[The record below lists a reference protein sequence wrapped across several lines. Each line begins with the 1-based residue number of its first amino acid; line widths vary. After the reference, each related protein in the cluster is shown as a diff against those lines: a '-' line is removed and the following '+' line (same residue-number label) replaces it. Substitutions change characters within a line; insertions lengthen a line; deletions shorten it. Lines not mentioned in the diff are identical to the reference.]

1 MPKNPAK
8 NPLIKPAK
16 PNLECKTHASSAQA
30 NRTPNPPINQV
41 ALIIRP
47 DSPQLKDDCLQVIEI
62 FTRHGIGVCMEEAGA
77 AMLGMPELALP
88 LPEILARAQAMVSL
102 GGDGTLISAVHKSLG
117 SDLPVLGINMGRLGF
132 LTAIKP
138 SELEDFIPLLLS
150 GEYILD
156 AHQMLEGE
164 LCADAALDEAE
175 SKSAESKKGAESK
188 NHKPQNAD
196 SKKIDSAKSD
206 SAVLESSL
214 AESSGCAHTKELCTQ
229 KSHIQKPRAK
239 KFYVLNEVLITK
251 KDISGMV
258 KIYAK
263 VDDEAFNAYYAD
275 GLIIATP
282 TGSSAYN
289 ISAGGSVVH
298 PACRVMLLTPV
309 CAHSLTQRPMVISDD
324 FVLRFEVDEDAMI
337 MLDGQERVEF
347 GKNDV
352 LVVRKGRGVNLV
364 QHPKRSYFAVMEEKF
379 SWGGAK

>member
-1 MPKNPAK
+1 MPKNPAI
-8 NPLIKPAK
+8 NPQASQSAH
-16 PNLECKTHASSAQA
+16 HASSTQA
-30 NRTPNPPINQV
+30 NRAPNPPINQV

-77 AMLGMPELALP
+77 AMLGAPELALP

-117 SDLPVLGINMGRLGF
+117 SALPVLGINMGRLGF

-150 GEYILD
+150 GEYSLD
-156 AHQMLEGE
+156 KHQMLEVE
-164 LCADAALDEAE
+164 LCAGAALDEAE
-175 SKSAESKKGAESK
+175 SK
-188 NHKPQNAD
+188 NAD
-196 SKKIDSAKSD
+196 SKKMDSAKMD

-214 AESSGCAHTKELCTQ
+214 VESGGCVPTKELHTKKLCAQ
-229 KSHIQKPRAK
+229 KSHTQKLRTQ

-263 VDDEAFNAYYAD
+263 VDDEALNAYYAD

-352 LVVRKGRGVNLV
+352 LVVRKGRGVNLI
-364 QHPKRSYFAVMEEKF
+364 QHPKRSYFAVMKEKF

>member
-1 MPKNPAK
+1 MA
-8 NPLIKPAK
+8 
-16 PNLECKTHASSAQA
+16 
-30 NRTPNPPINQV
+30 
-41 ALIIRP
+41 
-47 DSPQLKDDCLQVIEI
+47 
-62 FTRHGIGVCMEEAGA
+62 EAGA

-138 SELEDFIPLLLS
+138 TELEDFIPLLLS

-164 LCADAALDEAE
+164 LCADAALDETE
-175 SKSAESKKGAESK
+175 SKSAESK
-188 NHKPQNAD
+188 NYKPQKAD
-196 SKKIDSAKSD
+196 SKKIDSA
-206 SAVLESSL
+206 VLESSL
-214 AESSGCAHTKELCTQ
+214 VESSGCVPTKELCTT
-229 KSHIQKPRAK
+229 KLPATKPRAQ

-352 LVVRKGRGVNLV
+352 LVVRKGRGVNLI
-364 QHPKRSYFAVMEEKF
+364 QHPKRSYFAVMKEKF